1 MTFSFTVNIGNC
13 LTLILFSDVCLQPLM
28 LIVPDVQDVY
38 TPLQTDVVVQ
48 LSEVSL
54 NFEIFSLF
62 IFFLVL
68 LISLSDPWLLWVLI
82 LSPWKSNEMVG
93 RPNLSSLLDLK
104 LSKTCPLPL
113 FWGVGFYCRSTVK
126 LICLARSSFSYF
138 IFIIFAICRCSLSY
152 WGYSL
157 LG

>member
-1 MTFSFTVNIGNC
+1 
-13 LTLILFSDVCLQPLM
+13 M

-68 LISLSDPWLLWVLI
+68 LISLSL
-82 LSPWKSNEMVG
+82 
-93 RPNLSSLLDLK
+93 
-104 LSKTCPLPL
+104 
-113 FWGVGFYCRSTVK
+113 TV
-126 LICLARSSFSYF
+126 SFSL
-138 IFIIFAICRCSLSY
+138 C
-152 WGYSL
+152 
-157 LG
+157 

>member
-1 MTFSFTVNIGNC
+1 LTFSFTVNIGNC

-68 LISLSDPWLLWVLI
+68 L
-82 LSPWKSNEMVG
+82 G
-93 RPNLSSLLDLK
+93 
-104 LSKTCPLPL
+104 C
-113 FWGVGFYCRSTVK
+113 C
-126 LICLARSSFSYF
+126 
-138 IFIIFAICRCSLSY
+138 
-152 WGYSL
+152 GY
-157 LG
+157 

>member
-1 MTFSFTVNIGNC
+1 LTFSFTVNIGNC

-68 LISLSDPWLLWVLI
+68 LISLSL
-82 LSPWKSNEMVG
+82 
-93 RPNLSSLLDLK
+93 
-104 LSKTCPLPL
+104 
-113 FWGVGFYCRSTVK
+113 TV
-126 LICLARSSFSYF
+126 SFSL
-138 IFIIFAICRCSLSY
+138 C
-152 WGYSL
+152 
-157 LG
+157 